1 MPIKSNYRV
10 VLADDHAMFRQDL
23 NRILMSGSDLDVVGE
38 ARDGTQL
45 IEILSLIEP
54 AADMAIV
61 DITLRDIGG
70 IKATAT
76 IKHFYPAIKVL
87 IISTHREIQYVQEAL
102 SSGADG
108 YLLKEYLDA
117 ELFPAIE
124 HIRQNGVYLSNLLNE
139 NAMTCFTQC
148 KSTIV

>member
-1 MPIKSNYRV
+1 
-10 VLADDHAMFRQDL
+10 
-23 NRILMSGSDLDVVGE
+23 MSGSDLEMVGE
-38 ARDGTQL
+38 ARDGAEL
-45 IEILSLIEP
+45 IEILSLIDP

-61 DITLRDIGG
+61 DITMRDIGG

-76 IKHFYPAIKVL
+76 IKHFYPVIKVL

-124 HIRQNGVYLSNLLNE
+124 HIRQSGVYLSNLLNE
-139 NAMTCFTQC
+139 TE
-148 KSTIV
+148 